1 MERVKQ
7 IAQSKLALYLSS
19 KSFTN
24 FEWSRHDCNTLVIG
38 FHDLLHGTKYCD
50 LLTDQYHDRKT
61 AVKFIRGVMDNHS
74 WFGMAKYTPTDLPPQ
89 DLDILSDGYRAWIV
103 SQGWA
108 WTVAEGHRLV
118 KQPINTIKATTWRNR
133 LWV

>member
-1 MERVKQ
+1 S
-7 IAQSKLALYLSS
+7 IAIYWQ
-19 KSFTN
+19 TN
-24 FEWSRHDCNTLVIG
+24 TN
-38 FHDLLHGTKYCD
+38 
-50 LLTDQYHDRKT
+50 DRKT
-61 AVKFIRGVMDNHS
+61 AVNYSRSNGQPRLV
-74 WFGMAKYTPTDLPPQ
+74 GMAKYTPTDLPPQ